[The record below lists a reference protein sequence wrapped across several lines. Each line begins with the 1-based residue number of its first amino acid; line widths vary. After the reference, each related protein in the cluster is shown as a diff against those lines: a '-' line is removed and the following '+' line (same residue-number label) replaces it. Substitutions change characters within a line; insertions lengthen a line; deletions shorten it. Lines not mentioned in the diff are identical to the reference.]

1 MRNPMRFALGAM
13 HLLIER
19 LVPVAAEAGA
29 AVLDIYNT
37 DFGVSYKDDRSPLT
51 MADRRSH
58 TIILERL
65 RGLSPR
71 FPVLSEEGKTM
82 PYDERKGWEY
92 FWLVDP
98 LDGTKEFIKKNGE
111 FTVNIALIHK
121 DRPVLGLVYVPV
133 RGTYYFAG
141 QGLGA
146 YKLAKGDIISPG
158 LTFDALLKSSERLP
172 LRGGQGDAVRGA
184 DSLVVI
190 ASRSHATGEGEAFV
204 EEMKKRYSN
213 VEIMSAGSSLK
224 FCLVAEG
231 TADVYPRFGPT
242 MEWDTAAAQC
252 VVEESG
258 GSVAALDG
266 KGRPLSYNKRDL
278 RNSGF
283 IAVSGGR
290 RDEILSHGILE
301 RYSSFPSWE

>member
-1 MRNPMRFALGAM
+1 MLKSFI
-13 HLLIER
+13 HK
-19 LVPVAAEAGA
+19 LVVIAAEAGA

-51 MADRRSH
+51 MADEKSH
-58 TIILERL
+58 AIILARL
-65 RGLSPR
+65 RELSPR

-82 PYDERKGWEY
+82 PYEERKGWEY

-98 LDGTKEFIKKNGE
+98 LDGTKEFIRKNGE
-111 FTVNIALIHK
+111 FTVNIALIHEG
-121 DRPVLGLVYVPV
+121 RPVLGLVYVPV

-141 QGLGA
+141 QGIGA
-146 YKLAKGDIISPG
+146 YRLSKGDIVSPG
-158 LTFDALLKSSERLP
+158 LTFEALLENSERLP
-172 LRGGQGDAVRGA
+172 LGGGQDN
-184 DSLVVI
+184 SLVVI

-204 EEMKKRYSN
+204 EEMKKRYGR

-258 GSVAALDG
+258 GSVIGLAG
-266 KGRPLSYNKRDL
+266 KGSPLSYNKKDL

-283 IAVSGGR
+283 MALSGR
-290 RDEILSHGILE
+290 RREELLSGDILK
-301 RYSSFPSWE
+301 RYSSFPSVE